1 MTPADSGAVAPASS
15 LSTARPE
22 VRAGADV
29 AVRAAGDLAT
39 TVVMPPSVSDM
50 GHEVPA
56 EAGGEPAL
64 QTQWREA
71 DDEEK

>member
-22 VRAGADV
+22 VRAGETT
-29 AVRAAGDLAT
+29 AGWARTAET
-39 TVVMPPSVSDM
+39 TMRSVSDM
-50 GHEVPA
+50 GHDVAA

-64 QTQWREA
+64 RTQWRETA
-71 DDEEK
+71 NEEMR